1 MHDPKTLFEALFAP
15 RRIALVGASA
25 DVTKTTSRPQRF
37 LRKHGFAGEILPI
50 NPSRRE
56 ILGEAA
62 YASLD
67 AVPGEIDHAYILLNG
82 RAAVDALAACGRR
95 GVTVASILAG
105 GFADAGAA
113 GASMQDDL
121 VRIVRDTG
129 IRLVGP
135 NSIGTVSTD
144 PPVALTANAAFAVE
158 HLRKGRWAVVS
169 QSGSLIGALLS
180 RADAR
185 GIGFSRLISVG
196 NEVDLAVGEIADL
209 LVDDPASDA
218 ILLFM
223 ETLRDGERLA
233 RAARRAHAAGK
244 PMIAYKLGRSEVG
257 QELAKS
263 HTGAIAGSDATFDA
277 FCHRHGIAR
286 VSMFESLV
294 DVPALL
300 VARPKVGD
308 RGASGGQARGPQA
321 SGPLASSPQP
331 SNPQP
336 RGRRVAVATTT
347 GGGAAMVVDNMAV
360 AGLDSVGPP
369 QALVDWLNPLGIA
382 AGEGRLVDL
391 TLAGAKPEIV
401 AGTIER
407 LLADDGN
414 DAVIFVVGS
423 SAQFNPELA
432 VEPLLAFARSA
443 KPFAVSLTPSAE
455 RSVALLTAA
464 GVPVFRHPESCA
476 EAMAVCL
483 LRPTPQP
490 VPELPEPS
498 SATRDA
504 LADGRRS
511 GFDERRA
518 AALFAALGVPMA
530 RAMAVPDARRVAAAV
545 DEIGGPVA
553 LKILSADIAH
563 KTEAGGV
570 ALGLPDGQHAAV
582 AARDME
588 KHVRAHSP
596 GARLEG
602 FLVQKMERG
611 LAEVIVGFRRDPLVG
626 PTVTVGLGGVLAE
639 LYKDAAT
646 RLAPVDEVEARQMIE
661 AVKGLAILRGYR
673 NLPRGDVSALA
684 RAVAAFSTLAHEG
697 FADVSDAEINPLLV
711 KRDGEGVVA
720 VDGLVVLG

>member
-1 MHDPKTLFEALFAP
+1 MNDPKTLFAALFAP
-15 RRIALVGASA
+15 RRIALIGASA

-56 ILGEAA
+56 ILGEPA

-67 AVPGEIDHAYILLNG
+67 AVPGDIDHAYILLNG
-82 RAAVDALAACGRR
+82 RGAVDALAACGKR
-95 GVTVASILAG
+95 GVKVASILAG

-121 VRIVRDTG
+121 VRIVRETG

-209 LVDDPASDA
+209 LVDDPATDA

-244 PMIAYKLGRSEVG
+244 PVIAYKLGRSEIG

-277 FCHRHGIAR
+277 FCQRHGIAR

-300 VARPKVGD
+300 VDRPK
-308 RGASGGQARGPQA
+308 ARGK
-321 SGPLASSPQP
+321 
-331 SNPQP
+331 
-336 RGRRVAVATTT
+336 RVAVATTT

-360 AGLDSVGPP
+360 AGLDIVGPP
-369 QALVDWLNPLGIA
+369 QSLVDWLKPLGIA
-382 AGEGRLVDL
+382 AGEGKLVDL

-407 LLADDGN
+407 LLADDRN

-432 VEPLLAFARSA
+432 VEPLLKFARSA

-455 RSVALLTAA
+455 KSVALLTAA

-490 VPELPEPS
+490 VPELPEPA
-498 SATRDA
+498 SAARDA
-504 LADGRRS
+504 LAEGRRS

-518 AALFAALGVPMA
+518 AALFTALGMPMA
-530 RAMAVPDARRVAAAV
+530 KSTAVSDARRVAAAV

-588 KHVRAHSP
+588 KRVRAHSP
-596 GARLEG
+596 QARLEG

-611 LAEVIVGFRRDPLVG
+611 LAEVILGFRRDPLVG

-646 RLAPVDEVEARQMIE
+646 RLAPVDENEARQMIE

-673 NLPRGDVSALA
+673 NLPRGDVAALA
-684 RAVAAFSTLAHEG
+684 RAVAAFSTLAHQA

-720 VDGLVVLG
+720 VDGLVVLGE